1 MPARTTEL
9 SLWRIKFKLDR
20 QRFRCGV
27 PELTVGPCVL
37 ARFRPQ
43 SGIHFARK

>member
-20 QRFRCGV
+20 RSSAVVWRN
-27 PELTVGPCVL
+27 
-37 ARFRPQ
+37 
-43 SGIHFARK
+43 